1 MEIKQ
6 DPKPTRT
13 CVRGVGGTIKGD
25 WHTCTDEKRN
35 PAGGGAQHYI
45 PVTHNQKMFCVI
57 INFSKNREM
66 VIVYIP

>member
-1 MEIKQ
+1 MY
-6 DPKPTRT
+6 
-13 CVRGVGGTIKGD
+13 VGWGGLSRVTGTLAPMRN
-25 WHTCTDEKRN
+25 EN